1 MSSLITVAELQEQ
14 PRTPGQVF
22 EIAAARET
30 RLSRLLVVYITAGLL
45 FMLLPGTF
53 LGVWNLLTISSH
65 RAAGT
70 ASPGW
75 IQAHGHAQIFGWIGT
90 FILGIGY
97 YSIPKLRRLKVF
109 ALWAPWTSWAMWTMR
124 VTLRWLTGVY
134 EWQWRTLLPLSAV
147 LEITAFLIFFV
158 AVSGHRSDASPKSK
172 LDEWIL
178 MVIAGCIGWLAALTI
193 NLLSAVFLACRG
205 ISPVLPHGFDQ
216 RFLVLET
223 WGFLVPFVW
232 GFSAKWLPV
241 FLGLRSTRTP
251 LLLRAVVVNTAGVLA
266 AMFGWMKLSTLLLAA
281 GMVLAIY
288 ALRLFEPSERPPKTG
303 GVHTS
308 FPAFVRIAYAWSIVA
323 ALLGIWASMTA
334 TAPGIWGASR
344 HALTVGFLALMVFS
358 IGPRVLPAFS
368 GMRLLFS
375 PQLMFWALT
384 LLAVGCT
391 LRVTAQIL
399 AYQGI
404 AVSAW
409 AWLPVSA
416 ITEMTAVSLFGANLA
431 LTFAR
436 AAPTHYA
443 GDVT

>member
-1 MSSLITVAELQEQ
+1 MSSVITVAEFKDQ
-14 PRTPGQVF
+14 PRTPGRIF
-22 EIAAARET
+22 EIAAAREV
-30 RLSRLLVVYITAGLL
+30 RLSLLLVTYIATGLL

-53 LGVWNLLTISSH
+53 LGVWNLLTISSY

-97 YSIPKLRRLKVF
+97 YSIPKLRRVKPF
-109 ALWAPWTSWAMWTMR
+109 ALWAPWTSWGMWTMG
-124 VTLRWLTGVY
+124 VTLRWITGVY
-134 EWQWRTLLPLSAV
+134 EWQWRALLPLSAV
-147 LEITAFLIFFV
+147 LEIVAFLIFFF
-158 AVSGHRSDASPKSK
+158 AVSGHRSDTSPKSK

-178 MVIAGCIGWLAALTI
+178 VVIAGCIGWLAALTI

-205 ISPVLPHGFDQ
+205 ISPVLPHSFDQ
-216 RFLVLET
+216 RSLVLET

-303 GVHTS
+303 GVHPS

-358 IGPRVLPAFS
+358 IGPRVLPAFA
-368 GMRLLFS
+368 GMRVLFS
-375 PQLMFWALT
+375 PWLMFWALT

-391 LRVTAQIL
+391 LRGTAQIL

-404 AVSAW
+404 AASAW
-409 AWLPVSA
+409 AWLPMSA
-416 ITEMTAVSLFGANLA
+416 ITEMTAVTLFAANLA

-436 AAPTHYA
+436 PRQHTTH
-443 GDVT
+443 GL